1 VGAST
6 AGPEEAALALENI
19 VAGYGPVEVLHSTNL
34 EVKRGTIVALLGAN
48 GAGKTTLCRVAA
60 GLLAPTGGRILR
72 HGVDVT
78 AWPAFRRAENGLMT
92 APEGRGIFPGLS
104 VEENLAVWLSSDD
117 ERTQAFEHFPV
128 LGTRRKQTAGSLS
141 GGEQQML
148 SLASALVRPPDV
160 FIADEPT
167 LGLAP
172 LAAESVCRTLSEL
185 RDEGTTILLVEERAT
200 EILALADVAAFM
212 ALGRIVWVG
221 PSTEVDAD
229 ELATTYLGAGAS

>member
-1 VGAST
+1 M
-6 AGPEEAALALENI
+6 
-19 VAGYGPVEVLHSTNL
+19 
-34 EVKRGTIVALLGAN
+34 ALLGAN

-60 GLLAPTGGRILR
+60 GLLVPTGGRILR

-78 AWPAFRRAENGLMT
+78 AWPAFRRAEHGLMT

-172 LAAESVCRTLSEL
+172 LAAESVCRTLSDL